1 MADLKAAAK
10 KSIQKLKAVLD
21 KNEKG
26 DTALSIN
33 LDDDL
38 ATDKIKNIGFTT
50 NESDAMDT
58 LGNELFHNQGFEYLY
73 FDLTK
78 LIRRLACEYVVS
90 KDKTLFDKF
99 LNDHYREPENLRVF
113 IPIIGL
119 EATEPTTLQ
128 NVTLLKFPIDGLELN
143 ENGYFEGI
151 GTVAQVYVSGTDPS
165 RMRDRALAIIN
176 HELKVLRVGLRA
188 HNQIHDQQLLFKPGR
203 GWAIENGRIGWT
215 DHKDTAYSLG
225 ISKSFLAENLVGQ
238 PLYAIP
244 FAPTNRI
251 ERKVKLALEWL
262 DQSRIATD
270 PLMRL
275 LYDMFALETLLG
287 DRSEGKKARLLAF
300 RRALLS
306 TIINDHY
313 PDPYKIITLYEQVRS
328 YAVHGGEIKEY
339 DEKDAKSLSWSV
351 RLALNEYLQ
360 IVDSNGFTR
369 PKQVFDYLDAHE
381 KHDELLDWLTK
392 LDPTWGELAKT

>member
-1 MADLKAAAK
+1 MAGLKAVAK

-33 LDDDL
+33 LEDDL
-38 ATDKIKNIGFTT
+38 ATDKIKSLRFTS
-50 NESDAMDT
+50 NESDAIDT
-58 LGNELFHNQGFEYLY
+58 LGNELYHNQGFEYLY

-90 KDKTLFDKF
+90 NDKTLFDKF
-99 LNDHYREPENLRVF
+99 LSDHYREPENLRVF
-113 IPIIGL
+113 IPIVGL
-119 EATEPTTLQ
+119 ETTEPTKLQ

-165 RMRDRALAIIN
+165 FMRDRALAIIN
-176 HELKVLRVGLRA
+176 HELKILRVGLRA
-188 HNQIHDQQLLFKPGR
+188 HNQIHDQQLMFKPGR

-225 ISKSFLAENLVGQ
+225 ISKAFLADNLIEQ

-244 FAPTNRI
+244 FVPTNRI

-262 DQSRIATD
+262 DQSRLATD

-287 DRSEGKKARLLAF
+287 DRSEGKKVQ
-300 RRALLS
+300 S
-306 TIINDHY
+306 TNM
-313 PDPYKIITLYEQVRS
+313 EQ
-328 YAVHGGEIKEY
+328 A
-339 DEKDAKSLSWSV
+339 
-351 RLALNEYLQ
+351 
-360 IVDSNGFTR
+360 
-369 PKQVFDYLDAHE
+369 
-381 KHDELLDWLTK
+381 
-392 LDPTWGELAKT
+392 